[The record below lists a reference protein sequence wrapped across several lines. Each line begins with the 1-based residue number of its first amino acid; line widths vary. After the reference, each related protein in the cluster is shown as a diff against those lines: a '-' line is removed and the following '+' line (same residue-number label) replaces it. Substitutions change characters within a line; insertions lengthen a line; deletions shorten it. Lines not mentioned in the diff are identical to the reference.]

1 MQVIMKPGWS
11 IRVARPTDNL
21 AAIAEM
27 YGKGLGFAV
36 LAEFKDHRGFDGV
49 ILGHPGQLYHIEF
62 TPQRGHK
69 VGKAPTQDHLLVFY
83 VPNKDEWEAGCAQ
96 MISAGFCEVSSYN
109 PYWDLHG
116 RTFED
121 TDGYRVVLQNAAWT
135 E

>member
-1 MQVIMKPGWS
+1 M
-11 IRVARPTDNL
+11 
-21 AAIAEM
+21 
-27 YGKGLGFAV
+27 

-49 ILGHPGQLYHIEF
+49 ILSHPGQLYHIEF
-62 TPQRGHK
+62 TSQRGHK

-96 MISAGFCEVSSYN
+96 MKSAGFREVSSYN

-121 TDGYRVVLQNAAWT
+121 IDGYRVVLQNAAWA